1 MRIAT
6 LVIYQVVTLYGRN
19 ISRVEG
25 SGLCSKVSG
34 ILNFPA
40 PLTESPVHPKL
51 RAISGGE
58 AALVTSQELCRW
70 FNGQHSIHSAESPVS
85 AGALSVSQQPDAAIR
100 QQFLLGL
107 LEDCGFFAH
116 LVLRCVRGGNG
127 SLDDVAAPC
136 AIGPRLDSGVELG
149 TRRITHIYAQ
159 RELKSQPAGWTE
171 TSFPESERLWV
182 EMASRQVCIS
192 VREGERP

>member
-6 LVIYQVVTLYGRN
+6 LVIYQAVTLYGRN
-19 ISRVEG
+19 ISRIDG

-40 PLTESPVHPKL
+40 PLTESPVHLKH
-51 RAISGGE
+51 RATSGGE
-58 AALVTSQELCRW
+58 ATLVTSQELCRW
-70 FNGQHSIHSAESPVS
+70 FNGQHSVHPAESLVP
-85 AGALSVSQQPDAAIR
+85 AGASSVSQQPDAAIR
-100 QQFLLGL
+100 QQFHLGL

-127 SLDDVAAPC
+127 SLDEVATPC
-136 AIGPRLDSGVELG
+136 GIGQRLGSGVELG
-149 TRRITHIYAQ
+149 TRRITHICAR
-159 RELKSQPAGWTE
+159 RELKNLPAGSTE

-192 VREGERP
+192 VRDGERP